1 MAVRL
6 TKDQIGKL
14 PEYTPVHLIDEEDT
28 IVRAKSTTEPTSTS
42 ADASY
47 AAMAVNTPDGGYD
60 GDNIDA
66 VDAQVLYAPHGEL
79 GTVLTIEKR
88 KEALLSEVRRLS
100 PDAQITFCEQA
111 IEELKDVRAK
121 ARETQN
127 PLLANLGMILL
138 RFGLAVVLTG
148 SFALFG
154 EPVKAMLME
163 MLGEDGA
170 MLYTVSHI
178 AATCA
183 AFALCG
189 ASVMQTLRLT
199 IPAMSVLNQKDY
211 KDGSSNRN

>member
-1 MAVRL
+1 M
-6 TKDQIGKL
+6 
-14 PEYTPVHLIDEEDT
+14 
-28 IVRAKSTTEPTSTS
+28 
-42 ADASY
+42 
-47 AAMAVNTPDGGYD
+47 
-60 GDNIDA
+60 
-66 VDAQVLYAPHGEL
+66 
-79 GTVLTIEKR
+79 
-88 KEALLSEVRRLS
+88 
-100 PDAQITFCEQA
+100 
-111 IEELKDVRAK
+111 RAK

-189 ASVMQTLRLT
+189 ASVMQMLRLT
-199 IPAMSVLNQKDY
+199 IPAL
-211 KDGSSNRN
+211 SSKNFKQRH

>member
-6 TKDQIGKL
+6 TKDPIEKL

-28 IVRAKSTTEPTSTS
+28 IARVKATTEQTSTS
-42 ADASY
+42 A
-47 AAMAVNTPDGGYD
+47 
-60 GDNIDA
+60 A
-66 VDAQVLYAPHGEL
+66 VDCAEMVVAAPHGEL

-100 PDAQITFCEQA
+100 PDAQIAFCEQA

-127 PLLANLGMILL
+127 PLLAKLGIILL

-148 SFALFG
+148 FFALFG

-178 AATCA
+178 AVTSA

-189 ASVMQTLRLT
+189 ASVMQIMRLT
-199 IPAMSVLNQKDY
+199 IPAMSSENFKQ
-211 KDGSSNRN
+211 RH

>member
-6 TKDQIGKL
+6 TKDPIEKL

-42 ADASY
+42 AAAGY
-47 AAMAVNTPDGGYD
+47 AAMAVSEPDGGYA

-79 GTVLTIEKR
+79 GTVLTVEKR
-88 KEALLSEVRRLS
+88 KEALLSEVRRMS

-111 IEELKDVRAK
+111 IADLKDVRAK
-121 ARETQN
+121 AREAQN
-127 PLLANLGMILL
+127 PLLAHLGIILL
-138 RFGLAVVLTG
+138 RFVIAGVLTG

-154 EPVKAMLME
+154 EPVKTMLME

-178 AATCA
+178 VSTFAAV
-183 AFALCG
+183 ALCV
-189 ASVMQTLRLT
+189 ASAMQTMQLT
-199 IPAMSVLNQKDY
+199 IPAL
-211 KDGSSNRN
+211 SSENFKQRH